1 MRNISAENLAA
12 LEARQLVARDFL
24 WFVARDR
31 ATGAPV
37 TDGMWSDV
45 GDVSANRR
53 SQMRRRWRPISS
65 ASTIRRWQQ
74 PPASRRGLTNY
85 YCLLVRT
92 AQPSLIW
99 KASSKA

>member
-31 ATGAPV
+31 ATGAPI

-45 GDVSANRR
+45 
-53 SQMRRRWRPISS
+53 
-65 ASTIRRWQQ
+65 
-74 PPASRRGLTNY
+74 
-85 YCLLVRT
+85 
-92 AQPSLIW
+92 
-99 KASSKA
+99 